1 MCLRIINLNLL
12 IIVEMTITASQRF
25 SNLRAVSKMRY
36 ERELMQI
43 SHDEIKVD
51 LDTMKE
57 GYLYN
62 KTILNLR
69 MLELKIEIMDVD
81 IDYIITTYLTPP
93 GSIC

>member
-1 MCLRIINLNLL
+1 
-12 IIVEMTITASQRF
+12 MTITASQRF

>member
-1 MCLRIINLNLL
+1 
-12 IIVEMTITASQRF
+12 
-25 SNLRAVSKMRY
+25 MRH
-36 ERELMQI
+36 ERELLKI
-43 SHDEIKVD
+43 SHDEIKLD

-81 IDYIITTYLTPP
+81 MEHIISTYLTPP

>member
-1 MCLRIINLNLL
+1 
-12 IIVEMTITASQRF
+12 MTISDSQNF
-25 SNLRAVSKMRY
+25 NNLRTVSKMRY
-36 ERELMQI
+36 DRELLQL
-43 SHDEIKVD
+43 SRDEIKMS
-51 LDTMKE
+51 LDTIEK

-81 IDYIITTYLTPP
+81 IDYFLTTYLTPP

>member
-1 MCLRIINLNLL
+1 
-12 IIVEMTITASQRF
+12 MTISDSQNF
-25 SNLRAVSKMRY
+25 NNLRTVSKMRY
-36 ERELMQI
+36 DRELLQL
-43 SHDEIKVD
+43 SRDEIKMS
-51 LDTMKE
+51 LDTIEK

-81 IDYIITTYLTPP
+81 IDHFLTTYLTPP